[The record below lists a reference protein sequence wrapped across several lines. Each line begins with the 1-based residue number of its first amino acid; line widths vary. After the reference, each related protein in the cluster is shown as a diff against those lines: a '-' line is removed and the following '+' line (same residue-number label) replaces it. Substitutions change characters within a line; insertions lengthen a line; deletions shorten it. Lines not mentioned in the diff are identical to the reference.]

1 MKLEYRRIHR
11 DESKQ
16 TWKDQIP
23 RYLLFDGW
31 PNFGGS
37 HARGNTRIGEPIK
50 INRIEEFALV
60 AAKGKEAR
68 HAFGRYTGI
77 LFSR

>member
-1 MKLEYRRIHR
+1 MNRNE
-11 DESKQ
+11 
-16 TWKDQIP
+16 
-23 RYLLFDGW
+23 
-31 PNFGGS
+31 
-37 HARGNTRIGEPIK
+37 RGRTKSPDICFLMVGLTSVVVMQGVTQVIGEPIK

-60 AAKGKEAR
+60 AAKGREAR